1 MEAVKL
7 IGSIIALIGSAFLF
21 LGALGVLR
29 MPDTYNRIQAGTKAT
44 TLGSI
49 LTLLGIGIYHIQW
62 LPQVFILIAF
72 ILITNPVSSHTLAR
86 AAHFSGIPLT
96 EGTVVDRLREAGI
109 EEKDRAERERV
120 EDERVRTE

>member
-1 MEAVKL
+1 LEIVRL
-7 IGSIIALIGSAFLF
+7 IGSLVSLVGSVFLF

-49 LTLLGIGIYHIQW
+49 LTLLGIGIYHARW
-62 LPQVFILIAF
+62 LPQMFILIAF
-72 ILITNPVSSHTLAR
+72 IIITNPISSHTLAR

-96 EGTVVDRLREAGI
+96 EGTVVDRLKEEGI
-109 EEKDRAERERV
+109 ESEEKEPVNEESRN
-120 EDERVRTE
+120 